1 VITNDWNVYF
11 ELTAGFENGGI
22 WCYLIRLIVDFDCD
36 EFGCVHLNLD
46 VVRWK
51 RKRRM
56 REGGNGRER
65 ENVRRESENG
75 KIYGMRERMGDME
88 RGNGRTMKGGDGGKR
103 G

>member
-1 VITNDWNVYF
+1 
-11 ELTAGFENGGI
+11 
-22 WCYLIRLIVDFDCD
+22 
-36 EFGCVHLNLD
+36 
-46 VVRWK
+46 
-51 RKRRM
+51 M